1 MTTTVAT
8 IETEETTTTMNFIVS
23 QKALVAALTAI
34 APAVTN
40 RSTLPI
46 LGNVLIKAS
55 TLGVKLSA
63 TNLEMFAIARIPLN
77 ETTIGDYGSYTVNFK
92 ELLAL
97 VKPLKNQMLYC
108 SCQDNSLVIENDTL
122 SVSLPG
128 IDAGEFPCEPTPQ
141 EKTKFAIPQTIT
153 LPVET
158 LRNAVNLVGYAAA
171 DDSSRPILTSIR
183 VGLVNDTL
191 ELAAADAFRLARIQE
206 TVEGTGSWA
215 FALLIPAVSLREA
228 IKKCP
233 KTGSV
238 TLSASSSDFATITC
252 GSLTVHTRLIDGSY
266 PNFERII
273 PQEGTVIA
281 EVEVSALKSALQT
294 VEPIVK
300 DSSNITRLHINGAID
315 VLAQR
320 DGMTSPMVVHVPA
333 ETTNRAGEETEI
345 LFNWKYLMDILT
357 AHPSGSVQFELT
369 SATAPG
375 KVLYPDI
382 PGFTGVI
389 MPMHINNR

>member
-1 MTTTVAT
+1 M
-8 IETEETTTTMNFIVS
+8 TTMNFIIS
-23 QKALVAALTAI
+23 QKALLDALNAI
-34 APAVTN
+34 ASAISR

-46 LGNVLIKAS
+46 LHNVLIKAS
-55 TLGVKLSA
+55 TLGVKLCA
-63 TNLEMFAIARIPLN
+63 TNLEMFATVRIPLP
-77 ETTIGDYGSYTVNFK
+77 ETTIGDYGSVTVDHK

-108 SCQDNSLVIENDTL
+108 SCQDNSLVIENDSLT
-122 SVSLPG
+122 VSLPG
-128 IDAGEFPCEPTPQ
+128 IDADEFPNEPTTN
-141 EKTKFAIPQTIT
+141 EKTKLAVQQTVT

-158 LRNAVNLVGYAAA
+158 LRNAVNLVSYAAA
-171 DDSSRPILTSIR
+171 PDDSRPVLTSIR
-183 VGLVNDTL
+183 VSLNKDTL
-191 ELAAADAFRLARIQE
+191 ELAAADAFRLACIKE
-206 TVEGTGSWA
+206 TVKDAGSWD

-228 IKKCP
+228 VKKFP
-233 KTGSV
+233 KTENV
-238 TLSASSSDFATITC
+238 TLSASSSDFATLTC
-252 GSLTVHTRLIDGSY
+252 GSLTMHIRLVDGTY
-266 PNFERII
+266 PNLERVI

-315 VLAQR
+315 VLASR

-345 LFNWKYLMDILT
+345 AFNWKYVMDILT
-357 AHPSGSVQFELT
+357 AHPSGTVQFELT
-369 SATAPG
+369 GPTKPG

-382 PGFTGVI
+382 PGFVGVI
-389 MPMHINNR
+389 MPMHVNR